1 MYIAEEDEG
10 MEHVENITFR
20 KTYEPPRKT
29 SNDYL
34 NPKLPF
40 LKAKEEAK
48 YDWKSTIT
56 PSWKQHWSVDEEG
69 GLVLKSSITKDR
81 EMVRKVLEEVAKM
94 TLTGKSLNKLSFPVD
109 ILVPESNL

>member
-1 MYIAEEDEG
+1 MYIAEEDERL
-10 MEHVENITFR
+10 EHVENITFR

-40 LKAKEEAK
+40 LNAKEEAK

-56 PSWKQHWSVDEEG
+56 PSWKQDWSVDEDAG
-69 GLVLKSSITKDR
+69 GLVHKSSIAKDR
-81 EMVRKVLEEVAKM
+81 
-94 TLTGKSLNKLSFPVD
+94 
-109 ILVPESNL
+109 